1 MSQDDPVRF
10 DAQWDSID
18 MACGELV
25 LKLRARVNALR
36 PGQVLRVVARDP
48 GAIEDVPAWCQ
59 MTGHRLVKAEPPI
72 YFIQRKEE

>member
-1 MSQDDPVRF
+1 MSPDDPIRF
-10 DAQWDSID
+10 DAQWDSSD
-18 MACGELV
+18 LGCGELV
-25 LKLRARVNALR
+25 LGLRAQVNALR

-59 MTGHRLVKAEPPI
+59 MTGHRLVKTEPPI

>member
-1 MSQDDPVRF
+1 MSKEDSIRF
-10 DAQWDSID
+10 AAEWDSSD
-18 MACGELV
+18 MGCGELV